1 MNDNTPRVSIGLPVY
16 NGEHFLAESIASVLG
31 QTYTDFELIISDNGS
46 IDRTEEICRKFAD
59 QDSRVRYY
67 REPKNRGIAW
77 NFTRAF
83 ELARGELFK
92 WHAHDDIC
100 EPTLVQRS
108 VEMFDVDPEAALCY
122 PRCAIIDEQG
132 QLVPEDPSNWRPPG
146 DDLPVEAEPHGLNSP
161 VVSRRYYGVLL
172 ETVWCLESYG
182 MVRSDVMRK
191 TGKLRGYRAA
201 EKVFLAEVALHGR
214 FREIPEVLLLV
225 RRHAQQY
232 TMLPSAAAQQ
242 QSVKPRR
249 KRLRLPMPHH
259 VRSTLGYLAL
269 LPSAPI
275 SYLDRVRCL
284 GVWCRYVLQ
293 VSKWKRIALNT
304 LRDVGIHDGYL
315 RVPESKSASE
325 VSRTIS
331 QPNGRHTAPLNS
343 A

>member
-1 MNDNTPRVSIGLPVY
+1 MNDKTPRVSIGLPVY
-16 NGEHFLAESIASVLG
+16 NGEQFLAESIASVLG

-46 IDRTEEICRKFAD
+46 TDRTEEICRTFAA
-59 QDSRVRYY
+59 QDPRVRYY
-67 REPKNRGIAW
+67 REAKNRGISW

-83 ELARGELFK
+83 ELSRGELFK

-100 EPTLVQRS
+100 QPTLVERS
-108 VEMFDVDPEAALCY
+108 VEIFDADPAAALCY

-132 QLVPEDPSNWRPPG
+132 QLVPDDPSNWCPPEG
-146 DDLPVEAEPHGLNSP
+146 DSSVDIEPHGLNSS

-214 FREIPEVLLLV
+214 FREIPEILLLV

-232 TMLPSAAAQQ
+232 TMLPSDSAQQ

-249 KRLRLPMPHH
+249 NRLRLPIPRH
-259 VRSTLGYLAL
+259 VRPTLGYLAL
-269 LPSAPI
+269 LASAPI
-275 SYLDRVRCL
+275 SHLDRIRCF
-284 GVWCRYVLQ
+284 GVWCRYVFQ
-293 VSKWKRIALNT
+293 VSKWKRIVVNT
-304 LRDVGIHDGYL
+304 LRDVGINDGYL
-315 RVPESKSASE
+315 RLPNTQPATEISHKISE
-325 VSRTIS
+325 QAKR
-331 QPNGRHTAPLNS
+331 RTAPLNS